1 MSSSVIRKTL
11 IISRFA
17 ANDFPEPGVP
27 KKRPLG
33 LLSRGTFLGWGKRNQ
48 KAYNQSF
55 FKKELNKKTSN
66 NRC

>member
-33 LLSRGTFLGWGKRNQ
+33 LLSRGTFLGRGKEN
-48 KAYNQSF
+48 
-55 FKKELNKKTSN
+55 
-66 NRC
+66 